1 MIKLRDKKLLFHP
14 SRVGKTFMLQKKWDN
29 LTCRECGCDL
39 KLEEDND
46 FEAVKICPRCGKKHL
61 LVKKVRRMD

>member
-1 MIKLRDKKLLFHP
+1 MRDKKLLFHP
-14 SRVGKTFMLQKKWDN
+14 SRVGKTVMLQKKWDN

-39 KLEEDND
+39 KLERDNE

-61 LVKKVRRMD
+61 LVKKIRRMD